1 MTSFFME
8 RLTLFADILLPLP
21 LKGLFTYRVPQ
32 SLNEQIQVGQRAVV
46 QFGSRKVYAGLV
58 RKVHNQP
65 PRNFQAKYILSLLD
79 EEPVVKKDQ
88 FLFWEWIAK
97 YYLCTPGEVMNAAL
111 PPAMKLSGETKI
123 LLHPKAD
130 PEAEGIGEKE
140 FVLLQALKNKKEMSL
155 SEASDIAGLPKVLP
169 LLKGM
174 IEKGLIL
181 MQDSLD
187 DPWQPRTE
195 TLIKLTPEYAIEEN
209 LKQIFDQAERKAPR
223 QLELLIS
230 FIRLSRRYEPIPTE
244 VLQKDLT
251 ASVKGG
257 SAALKA
263 LIGKGVFE
271 TYTQQVSR
279 FNHQDAKKDVVV
291 FNEHQEAAWEKI
303 NESFQQ
309 HDITLLH
316 GVTSSGKTEIYIKL
330 IREYL
335 DQGMQVLY
343 LLPEIALTAQIINRL
358 QRHFGDRA
366 GVYHSRFSA
375 GERIE
380 VWNNL
385 LLGGIVSHDKVI
397 SYDLVL
403 GPRSA
408 MFLPYSKLGLIII
421 DEEHEPSFKQQ
432 DPAPRYQARDAAI
445 YLAKMH
451 GAKVLLGSA
460 TPSLET
466 YFNAQSE
473 RYGYVDLNHRHGGVK
488 MPEILVADLKHESR
502 NKKMKSHFSSLLY
515 ESIQTALANK
525 EQVILFQNRRGFSP
539 RLECEACNWI
549 PECKQ
554 CDVSLVYHKKINK
567 LKCHYCGYTITP
579 PSNCHVCNS
588 TNLRLKGF
596 GTEKIEEELPVFF
609 PEATISR
616 MDLDTT
622 RSKNAY
628 STIIN
633 DFEERRIDILVGTQ
647 MVSKG
652 LDFNNVSVVGILNAD
667 NMLNFPDFRAHER
680 AFQLMAQ
687 VSGRAGRDQKRG
699 KVIIQTWNPQNT
711 IIQQVVAND
720 YESMY
725 HTQILERQRFHYPP
739 FFRLIRVIVLHRDAN
754 VVNQAAD
761 ELSQRLRNYFP
772 KKVLGPEYPPVSRI
786 RNQFIKNMMVKLE
799 RDAKLSAS
807 KDKVSEIVDFFLAD
821 PAYKRVRV
829 ILDVDPA

>member
-1 MTSFFME
+1 ME
-8 RLTLFADILLPLP
+8 RITLFADILLPLP
-21 LKGLFTYRVPQ
+21 LKGLFTYRVPH
-32 SLNEQIQVGQRAVV
+32 SLSGQIMAGQRAVV

-58 RKVHNQP
+58 RRVHSQP
-65 PRNFQAKYILSLLD
+65 PKNVQAKYILSLLD
-79 EEPVVKKDQ
+79 EWPVVKEEQ
-88 FLFWEWIAK
+88 FQFWEWLAN
-97 YYLCTPGEVMNAAL
+97 YYLCSLGEVMNAAL

-123 LLHPKAD
+123 LLHPNAD
-130 PEAEGIGEKE
+130 LESEELSEKE
-140 FVLLQALKNKKEMSL
+140 FALLQALKNKKEL
-155 SEASDIAGLPKVLP
+155 SMGEASGIAGLPKVLP

-174 IEKGLIL
+174 IERGFIL

-195 TLIKLTPEYAIEEN
+195 TLVKLSPEYGQEEN
-209 LKQIFDQAERKAPR
+209 LKTAFDIAEKRAPR
-223 QLELLIS
+223 HLELLLN
-230 FIRLSRRYEPIPTE
+230 FIRLSRRYEPHPRE

-251 ASVKGG
+251 ATVKGG
-257 SAALKA
+257 PAALKA
-263 LIGKGVFE
+263 MIKKGVFE
-271 TYTQQVSR
+271 TYTREVSR
-279 FNHQDAKKDVVV
+279 FRHEEAKNEVIV
-291 FNEHQEAAWEKI
+291 FNEHQEKAWQEIK
-303 NESFQQ
+303 ESFRE
-309 HDITLLH
+309 HDVTLLH

-330 IREYL
+330 IRESL
-335 DQGMQVLY
+335 ERGEQVLY

-366 GVYHSRFSA
+366 GIYHSRFNPE
-375 GERIE
+375 ERTE

-385 LLGGIVSHDKVI
+385 LKGGIASHDKTI

-408 MFLPYSKLGLIII
+408 MFLPFNKLGLIIV
-421 DEEHEPSFKQQ
+421 DEEHEPSFKQF

-445 YLAKMH
+445 FLARMH
-451 GAKVLLGSA
+451 GARVLLGSA

-466 YFNAQSE
+466 YFNA
-473 RYGYVDLNHRHGGVK
+473 RRGKFGYVSLAHRHGGVL
-488 MPEILVADLKHESR
+488 MPEIIVADLRQESR
-502 NKKMKSHFSSLLY
+502 HRKMKSHFSSLLY
-515 ESIQTALANK
+515 ESIQTALANR

-549 PECKQ
+549 PECRQ

-567 LKCHYCGYTITP
+567 LKCHYCGYTIAP
-579 PSNCHVCNS
+579 PTSCQVCNS

-596 GTEKIEEELPVFF
+596 GTEKIEEELPLFF
-609 PEATISR
+609 PGATIAR

-628 STIIN
+628 RSIIS
-633 DFEERRIDILVGTQ
+633 DFEDRKIDILVGTQ

-652 LDFNNVSVVGILNAD
+652 LDFNNVSVAGILNAD

-699 KVIIQTWNPQNT
+699 KVIIQSWNPQNT

-725 HTQILERQRFHYPP
+725 QTQIQERQRFHYPP
-739 FFRLIRVIVLHRDAN
+739 YFRLIKVTVLHSDAN
-754 VVNQAAD
+754 VLNKAAD
-761 ELSQRLRNYFP
+761 ELSQRLRKHFP

-786 RNQFIKNMMVKLE
+786 RNQFIKNMIVKLE
-799 RDAKLSAS
+799 RDARLNESKEKLR
-807 KDKVSEIVDFFLAD
+807 KIVDLFHAD
-821 PAYKRVRV
+821 PEYKRVRV
-829 ILDVDPA
+829 ILDADPA

>member
-1 MTSFFME
+1 ME

-32 SLNEQIQVGQRAVV
+32 SLNEQIRVGQRAVV

-58 RKVHNQP
+58 RNVHTQP
-65 PRNFQAKYILSLLD
+65 PRDFQAKYILSLLD
-79 EEPVVKKDQ
+79 DEPVVKEDQ
-88 FLFWEWIAK
+88 FLFWEWIAN
-97 YYLCTPGEVMNAAL
+97 YYLCTLGEVMNAAL

-123 LLHPKAD
+123 LLHPQAD
-130 PEAEGIGEKE
+130 LETEEISEKE
-140 FVLLQALKNKKEMSL
+140 FALLQALKNKKEMSL
-155 SEASDIAGLPKVLP
+155 SEASGIAGLPKVLP

-174 IEKGLIL
+174 IEKGMIV

-195 TLIKLTPEYAIEEN
+195 TLVKLTTEYAIEEK
-209 LKQIFDQAERKAPR
+209 LKEVFDQTERKAPR

-230 FIRLSRRYEPIPTE
+230 FIRLSRRYEPHPAE
-244 VLQKDLT
+244 VLQKELT
-251 ASVKGG
+251 ATVKGG
-257 SAALKA
+257 PAALKA

-271 TYTQQVSR
+271 TYTQQVSH
-279 FNHQDAKKDVVV
+279 FSHQDAKKDMVV
-291 FNEHQEAAWEKI
+291 FNEHQEAAWKEI
-303 NESFQQ
+303 NQSFQH

-330 IREYL
+330 IREYIE
-335 DQGMQVLY
+335 QGMQVLY

-385 LLGGIVSHDKVI
+385 LLGGIVSHNKVI
-397 SYDLVL
+397 RYDLVL

-408 MFLPYSKLGLIII
+408 MFLPYSKLGLIIV
-421 DEEHEPSFKQQ
+421 DEEHEPSFKQH

-445 YLAKMH
+445 YLARMH

-466 YFNAQSE
+466 FFNAQTGKF
-473 RYGYVDLNHRHGGVK
+473 GYVDLNHRHGGVK
-488 MPEILVADLKHESR
+488 MPEIIVADLRQESR
-502 NKKMKSHFSSLLY
+502 NRKMKSHFSSMLY

-567 LKCHYCGYTITP
+567 LKCHYCGYTITQ
-579 PSNCHVCNS
+579 PSNCPVCNS

-609 PEATISR
+609 PEATNSR

-628 STIIN
+628 SSIIN

-711 IIQQVVAND
+711 IIKQVVAND

-725 HTQILERQRFHYPP
+725 HTQIMERQRFHYPP
-739 FFRLIRVIVLHRDAN
+739 FFRLIRVTVLHRDAS

-761 ELSQRLRNYFP
+761 ELSQRLRKHFP

-786 RNQFIKNMMVKLE
+786 RNQYMKNMMVKLE

-807 KDKVSEIVDFFLAD
+807 KDKLSEIVDFFLAD
-821 PAYKRVRV
+821 PAFKRIRV

>member
-1 MTSFFME
+1 ME
-8 RLTLFADILLPLP
+8 RITLFADILLPLP
-21 LKGLFTYRVPQ
+21 LKGCFTYRVPQ
-32 SLNEQIQVGQRAVV
+32 DLNDFIVPGQRAVV
-46 QFGSRKVYAGLV
+46 QFGTRKVYAGLV
-58 RKVHNQP
+58 RKVHTNP
-65 PRNFQAKYILSLLD
+65 PRDFQAKYIISLLD
-79 EEPVVKKDQ
+79 ELPVVKEEQ
-88 FLFWEWIAK
+88 FLFWEWLAG
-97 YYLCTPGEVMNAAL
+97 YYLCTEGEVMNAAL
-111 PPAMKLSGETKI
+111 PPAMKLAGETKI
-123 LLHPKAD
+123 VLHPY
-130 PEAEGIGEKE
+130 AELDTEEVSEKE
-140 FVLLQALKNKKEMSL
+140 FALLQALKNKKEL
-155 SEASDIAGLPKVLP
+155 SFAEASNLAGLPKVLP

-181 MQDSLD
+181 LHDNLD

-195 TLIKLTPEYAIEEN
+195 TLVKLTPAYGDEEKLKEAFDYAE
-209 LKQIFDQAERKAPR
+209 KRAQR
-223 QLELLIS
+223 QLELLLS
-230 FIRLSRRYEPIPTE
+230 FVHLSRRYEPVPAE
-244 VLQKDLT
+244 VRQKDLT

-257 SAALKA
+257 SAALQAMIK
-263 LIGKGVFE
+263 KGVFE

-279 FNHQDAKKDVVV
+279 FDHKDAKNEVIV
-291 FNEHQEAAWEKI
+291 FNEHQETAWQNI
-303 NESFQQ
+303 HESFEN
-309 HDITLLH
+309 HDNLLLH

-335 DQGMQVLY
+335 DKGMQVLY

-385 LLGGIVSHDKVI
+385 LHGGIESHGKVI

-408 MFLPYSKLGLIII
+408 MFLPFSKLGLIII
-421 DEEHEPSFKQQ
+421 DEEHEPSFKQH

-466 YFNAQSE
+466 FFNAQSG
-473 RYGYVDLNHRHGGVK
+473 RFGYVDLNHRHGGVM
-488 MPEILVADLKHESR
+488 MPEIVVADLKMETRH
-502 NKKMKSHFSSLLY
+502 KKMKSHFSSLLY
-515 ESIQTALANK
+515 ESIKEALENK
-525 EQVILFQNRRGFSP
+525 EQVILFQNRRGFSL

-549 PECKQ
+549 PQCRQ

-567 LKCHYCGYTITP
+567 LRCHYCGYTIAP
-579 PSNCHVCNS
+579 PTNCPECNS
-588 TNLRLKGF
+588 TGLRLKGF

-609 PEATISR
+609 PDATIAR

-628 STIIN
+628 RNIIT
-633 DFEERRIDILVGTQ
+633 DFEDRKIDILVGTQ

-652 LDFNNVSVVGILNAD
+652 LDFDNVRVVGILNAD

-687 VSGRAGRDQKRG
+687 VSGRAGRAQKRG
-699 KVIIQTWNPQNT
+699 KVIIQTWNPQNH
-711 IIQQVVAND
+711 IIQQVVAHD

-725 HTQILERQRFHYPP
+725 HAQILERQRFHYPP
-739 FFRLIRVIVLHRDAN
+739 YFRLIKVTVLHRDPDVLN
-754 VVNQAAD
+754 KAAA
-761 ELSQRLRNYFP
+761 ELAERLRKHFP
-772 KKVLGPEYPPVSRI
+772 KKVLGPEYPPITRI
-786 RNQFIKNMMVKLE
+786 RNLFIKHMIIKLE
-799 RDAKLSAS
+799 RDARLGAS
-807 KDKVSEIVDFFLAD
+807 KEKIMEIVAFFNAD
-821 PAYKRVRV
+821 PNYKSVRV